1 MRTRSKLSILLSI
14 LLCCTMLAGL
24 LPTVAFAED
33 GTTVSSE
40 NGADTSSKNDADT
53 SSKNGADTTPE
64 NGADTTSENGADT
77 TSKNGA
83 DTTSK
88 NGADTSPEKGT
99 TAPLAVAA
107 PAPAAAPFVARIG
120 ETEYPTLA
128 AAVDAAKS
136 GDIIVLGE
144 GKFTLYKKGEKL
156 ANTTEKDLTF
166 VGQGADKTAW
176 GIGATLPDPAYFG
189 TEYNGDYSFDGSGT
203 ITFRNMT
210 LQSGSVDYLGFIR
223 ADKTVVENCVI
234 NGKTFY
240 WGYSSAT
247 FRNTTF
253 FCPNGDYAV
262 WTYSSPEM
270 TFDGC
275 TFNSSGKTINV
286 YTDYSAGKHDITVNF
301 NNCTVKSEAAIKN
314 VLNINDSNMGNYKY
328 RIHISGN
335 NSINGSV
342 YRDKVTC
349 SRWFGFGGKPG
360 NNTGRS
366 VVTFDSTPVF
376 ENGEMLGHELH
387 PEYTDGYKDNAYTV
401 TTTEWVKAEGGTHY
415 TRSVKKVCDYCGY
428 DAETKE
434 TGYSVTYTDGVDSAE
449 IFEDQS
455 TVVPENAGT
464 PAFNGTPA
472 REGYVFSG
480 WAPVIADR
488 VTQNAT
494 YAATWKTDANG
505 NGKAD
510 EDEEKYTVTYTD
522 GVDDEEVFADQAY
535 GNLLSGTDTPAFGG
549 TPTREG
555 YRFGGWD
562 PEVSKTVTKNVTYT
576 AKWEKLYTV
585 TYTDGAKGKA
595 FKDQVYDNLLSGTA
609 TPAFDGKPTRR
620 GYTFSGWAPKVSK
633 TVTKD
638 VTYVAQWKS
647 NSGKDNVPKTGD
659 NGIVP
664 VLGSVLLFS
673 FCGAAACVFDRKR
686 KHM

>member
-33 GTTVSSE
+33 STTVSSE
-40 NGADTSSKNDADT
+40 NGAGT
-53 SSKNGADTTPE
+53 SSKNGADTSSK

-77 TSKNGA
+77 PPENGA
-83 DTTSK
+83 DTPPE
-88 NGADTSPEKGT
+88 NG
-99 TAPLAVAA
+99 TA
-107 PAPAAAPFVARIG
+107 APAAAPSAAPSVAWIG
-120 ETEYPTLA
+120 ETGYPTLEAAVNA
-128 AAVDAAKS
+128 AAN
-136 GDIIVLGE
+136 GDTIVLGE
-144 GKFTLYKKGEKL
+144 GKFTLYKKGADTKG
-156 ANTTEKDLTF
+156 KSLTF

-286 YTDYSAGKHDITVNF
+286 YTDYGAGKCDITVNF

-387 PEYTDGYKDNAYTV
+387 PEYTDG
-401 TTTEWVKAEGGTHY
+401 
-415 TRSVKKVCDYCGY
+415 
-428 DAETKE
+428 
-434 TGYSVTYTDGVDSAE
+434 
-449 IFEDQS
+449 
-455 TVVPENAGT
+455 
-464 PAFNGTPA
+464 
-472 REGYVFSG
+472 
-480 WAPVIADR
+480 
-488 VTQNAT
+488 
-494 YAATWKTDANG
+494 
-505 NGKAD
+505 
-510 EDEEKYTVTYTD
+510 
-522 GVDDEEVFADQAY
+522 
-535 GNLLSGTDTPAFGG
+535 
-549 TPTREG
+549 
-555 YRFGGWD
+555 
-562 PEVSKTVTKNVTYT
+562 
-576 AKWEKLYTV
+576 
-585 TYTDGAKGKA
+585 
-595 FKDQVYDNLLSGTA
+595 
-609 TPAFDGKPTRR
+609 
-620 GYTFSGWAPKVSK
+620 
-633 TVTKD
+633 
-638 VTYVAQWKS
+638 
-647 NSGKDNVPKTGD
+647 
-659 NGIVP
+659 
-664 VLGSVLLFS
+664 
-673 FCGAAACVFDRKR
+673 
-686 KHM
+686 

>member
-1 MRTRSKLSILLSI
+1 MRTRSKLSILLSV

-33 GTTVSSE
+33 STTVSSE
-40 NGADTSSKNDADT
+40 NGADTSSKNSADT
-53 SSKNGADTTPE
+53 SSKNGADTTSK

-77 TSKNGA
+77 TSE
-83 DTTSK
+83 

-99 TAPLAVAA
+99 A
-107 PAPAAAPFVARIG
+107 APAAAPAAAPSAAPSVAWIG
-120 ETEYPTLA
+120 ETGYPTLEEAVNA
-128 AAVDAAKS
+128 AAN
-136 GDIIVLGE
+136 GDTIVLGE
-144 GKFTLYKKGEKL
+144 GKFTLYKKG
-156 ANTTEKDLTF
+156 ANTTGKNLTF

-210 LQSGSVDYLGFIR
+210 LQSGSADYLGFIR
-223 ADKTVVENCVI
+223 ADKTVVENCKI
-234 NGKTFY
+234 YGKTFY
-240 WGYSSAT
+240 WGYTSAT

-286 YTDYSAGKHDITVNF
+286 YTDYGAGKCDITVNF

-449 IFEDQS
+449 IFEDQN
-455 TVVPENAGT
+455 TVVPENAET

-480 WAPVIADR
+480 WAPEKADR
-488 VTQNAT
+488 VTENAT
-494 YAATWKTDANG
+494 YAATWKIDANG

-522 GVDDEEVFADQAY
+522 GVDGEEVFADQAY
-535 GNLLSGTDTPAFGG
+535 GNLLSGTDTPALKV

-562 PEVSKTVTKNVTYT
+562 PEVSETVTKNVTYT

-620 GYTFSGWAPKVSK
+620 GYTFSDWAPKVSK

-647 NSGKDNVPKTGD
+647 NSGKDNVPKTGS
-659 NGIVP
+659 GEIAMI
-664 VLGSVLLFS
+664 LGSVLMFS
-673 FCGAAACVFDRKR
+673 FCGAAAVFVYDRKR
-686 KHM
+686 RQG

>member
-1 MRTRSKLSILLSI
+1 MRTRSKLSILLSV

-33 GTTVSSE
+33 STTVSSE
-40 NGADTSSKNDADT
+40 NGADTSSKNSADT
-53 SSKNGADTTPE
+53 SSKNGADTTSK

-77 TSKNGA
+77 TSE
-83 DTTSK
+83 

-99 TAPLAVAA
+99 A
-107 PAPAAAPFVARIG
+107 APAAAPAAAPSAAPSVAWIG
-120 ETEYPTLA
+120 ETGYPTLEEAVNA
-128 AAVDAAKS
+128 AAS
-136 GDIIVLGE
+136 GDTIVLGE
-144 GKFTLYKKGEKL
+144 GKFTLYKKG
-156 ANTTEKDLTF
+156 ANTTGKNLTF

-210 LQSGSVDYLGFIR
+210 LQSGSADYLGFIR
-223 ADKTVVENCVI
+223 ADKTVVENCKI
-234 NGKTFY
+234 YGKTFY
-240 WGYSSAT
+240 WGYTSAT

-286 YTDYSAGKHDITVNF
+286 YTDYGAGKCDITVNF

-449 IFEDQS
+449 IFEDQN
-455 TVVPENAGT
+455 TVVPENAET

-480 WAPVIADR
+480 WAPEKADR
-488 VTQNAT
+488 VTENAT
-494 YAATWKTDANG
+494 YAATWKIDANG

-522 GVDDEEVFADQAY
+522 GVDGEEVFADQAY
-535 GNLLSGTDTPAFGG
+535 GNLLSGTDTPAFRG

-562 PEVSKTVTKNVTYT
+562 PEVSKAVTKNVTYT

-620 GYTFSGWAPKVSK
+620 GYTFSDWAPKVSK

-647 NSGKDNVPKTGD
+647 NSGKDNVPKTGS
-659 NGIVP
+659 GEIAMI
-664 VLGSVLLFS
+664 LGSVLMFS
-673 FCGAAACVFDRKR
+673 FCGAAAVFVYDRKR
-686 KHM
+686 RQG